1 LEKQLINNIR
11 INYLKI
17 IKITQMKALQP
28 LKYLAILVALVM
40 VSCSTEKKNEQT
52 DETELTVLVRTV
64 ATESRLIEQEAD
76 FTGSVEAFRQ
86 NHISPSTPVRIE
98 KIYVEVGDVVKKGQ
112 LLVQME
118 ETYFAQTKFQLDN
131 LEKEYARL
139 DTLFRVGSVS
149 QQQVDQVKTQL
160 DVLRNA
166 FENSK
171 TNTQL
176 RSPID
181 GIITGRYFNDGELYT
196 PTPTMTGKPAI
207 VSVMQIKPVKVLVS
221 IPEHYF
227 PRVKQGMEAD
237 IMLDIYPDKQF
248 KGKVHLIHPT
258 VEPLT
263 RTFIVEVEIPNANM
277 LIRPGMFA
285 RVRFGF
291 GTMERVV
298 VPDLAVIRQ
307 PGTNE
312 RYVFVIENGVAVRK
326 TIIIGRRIS
335 DSYEILSGL
344 KANELVVTAGQPR
357 LLDGTKVEI
366 EQ

>member
-1 LEKQLINNIR
+1 
-11 INYLKI
+11 
-17 IKITQMKALQP
+17 MKATHT
-28 LKYLAILVALVM
+28 LKYFAILVAIIM
-40 VSCSTEKKNEQT
+40 ASCSTGEKSEQT
-52 DETELTVLVRTV
+52 EDEDLTVLVRTV
-64 ATESRLIEQEAD
+64 TIESRMVEQEAD

-98 KIYVEVGDVVKKGQ
+98 KIFVEVGDMVKKGQ

-118 ETYFAQTKFQLDN
+118 ETYFAQTKFQLEN

-149 QQQVDQVKTQL
+149 QQQVDQVRTQL

-166 FENSK
+166 FENSR

-196 PTPTMTGKPAI
+196 PTPTPTGKPAI

-237 IMLDIYPDKQF
+237 ILLDIYPDKQF
-248 KGKVHLIHPT
+248 KGKVYLIHPT
-258 VEPLT
+258 IEPLT

-291 GTMERVV
+291 GAMERVMA
-298 VPDLAVIRQ
+298 PDLAVIRQ

-312 RYVFVIENGVAVRK
+312 RYVFVVEEGVAVRK
-326 TIIIGRRIS
+326 TVTVGRRIN
-335 DSYEILSGL
+335 DSYEILFGL
-344 KANELVVTAGQPR
+344 NTNEKVVIAGQPR

-366 EQ
+366 EK